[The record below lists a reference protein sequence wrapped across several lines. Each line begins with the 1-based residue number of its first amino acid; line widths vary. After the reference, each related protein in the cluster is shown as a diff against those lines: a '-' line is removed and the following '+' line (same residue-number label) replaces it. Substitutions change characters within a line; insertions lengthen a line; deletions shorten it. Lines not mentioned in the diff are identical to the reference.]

1 MSRSKVM
8 LDAEKQTATRVVVPT
23 DTLKPGRKIGLI
35 AEEVAEVM
43 PEMVDYDKDNRPD
56 GVHYAM
62 LVAPLIAEVKK
73 LRERISV
80 LEKAA

>member
-1 MSRSKVM
+1 MSQRPKLDGKKVVGEVKM
-8 LDAEKQTATRVVVPT
+8 
-23 DTLKPGRKIGLI
+23 DTLKPGIHIGLI

-43 PEMVDYDKDNRPD
+43 PEMVNYDKYGRPD

-73 LRERISV
+73 LRDRVAELERN
-80 LEKAA
+80 K